1 MEFVVSSLGG
11 RLMAEQLSSHHRDT
25 LEKIFRHPTSG
36 NIDWREVLS
45 LLEYLGT
52 TTEERNGKYIVT
64 LGHETEVLE
73 APRGKDID
81 EQMIVDLRRMLR
93 QAGFAPEDVT
103 PTPDERRRDHGDG
116 RWGEP
121 T

>member
-1 MEFVVSSLGG
+1 MD
-11 RLMAEQLSSHHRDT
+11 EQLSSHHRDT

-52 TTEERNGKYIVT
+52 TTQERNGKFKVT
-64 LGHETEVLE
+64 LGPETEVLD

-81 EQMIVDLRRMLR
+81 EQMIVDLRRMLS
-93 QAGFAPEDVT
+93 QAGFAPADGA
-103 PTPDERRRDHGDG
+103 PTPDEGRRDHGDG